1 MEPEIFFKIQK
12 SFFTNDYKTTED
24 LILRLESQTLL
35 TPEHKIDVQKFCIS
49 KFVEI
54 YTQTGEYLKLK
65 SKIEDYLSSQNLRN
79 HSGKLEFTT
88 FDVSNSN
95 FIETVFQ
102 SYYNVLCLLDEKK
115 NIDILKS
122 QNLEIKNHFP
132 KFASFL
138 EITDVGCNTTV
149 QEKPQ
154 ICHFEF
160 TETAQSVILNIS
172 AKNVVFGEVKINAQN
187 NQKLTIFTDSFSE
200 SLELALANGVEKVEI
215 VSKSHSLLSLIL
227 TKSKD
232 NLWNRFLSDNSKN
245 YVIINKT
252 IYEKPVNPYVSK
264 KNWDKIVE
272 EEEKEALKEKDYD
285 GIDPSMHFFREIYQN
300 ADEDTKRAMMKSY
313 TESDGKA
320 LSTNWKEVAE
330 KNYKKE
336 L

>member
-1 MEPEIFFKIQK
+1 M
-12 SFFTNDYKTTED
+12 
-24 LILRLESQTLL
+24 
-35 TPEHKIDVQKFCIS
+35 
-49 KFVEI
+49 
-54 YTQTGEYLKLK
+54 
-65 SKIEDYLSSQNLRN
+65 
-79 HSGKLEFTT
+79 
-88 FDVSNSN
+88 
-95 FIETVFQ
+95 
-102 SYYNVLCLLDEKK
+102 
-115 NIDILKS
+115 
-122 QNLEIKNHFP
+122 
-132 KFASFL
+132 
-138 EITDVGCNTTV
+138 
-149 QEKPQ
+149 
-154 ICHFEF
+154 
-160 TETAQSVILNIS
+160 
-172 AKNVVFGEVKINAQN
+172 
-187 NQKLTIFTDSFSE
+187 
-200 SLELALANGVEKVEI
+200 
-215 VSKSHSLLSLIL
+215 